1 MNGWTTRVIQASVGM
16 CVRASSSHRS
26 NARKLSW
33 KEYSKSFIINELNYL
48 FSINKPWMCCDI
60 VHEDDT
66 ICSSIIQVCYCP
78 ITFLSCCVPYLSSH
92 LQRLWIILY
101 LSLYL
106 SWPPPRIV
114 MIYLFQTGCLI
125 LLLLF
130 VFKLCNSSV
139 TLVILAGI
147 LQQRYEIS
155 KLCEI
160 LWKCRNKNFLWHR
173 HSLSSCLWKSILK
186 EICGIDLS

>member
-1 MNGWTTRVIQASVGM
+1 MNELNGWTTRVIQASVGM

-92 LQRLWIILY
+92 LQRFWIILS
-101 LSLYL
+101 LSLCL
-106 SWPPPRIV
+106 SWPPHRIL
-114 MIYLFQTGCLI
+114 MIYLFDPFI
-125 LLLLF
+125 IVLF
-130 VFKLCNSSV
+130 L
-139 TLVILAGI
+139 
-147 LQQRYEIS
+147 
-155 KLCEI
+155 
-160 LWKCRNKNFLWHR
+160 NFAIH
-173 HSLSSCLWKSILK
+173 LSRW
-186 EICGIDLS
+186 

>member
-1 MNGWTTRVIQASVGM
+1 MRSGFVQPSVQRPETVVEGIFKIFYYQ
-16 CVRASSSHRS
+16 CL
-26 NARKLSW
+26 N
-33 KEYSKSFIINELNYL
+33 FIIL

-92 LQRLWIILY
+92 LQRFWLILS

-106 SWPPPRIV
+106 SWLPPSIV
-114 MIYLFQTGCLI
+114 MIYLFDPFM
-125 LLLLF
+125 LF
-130 VFKLCNSSV
+130 VFKLYNSSV

-155 KLCEI
+155 NLCKI
-160 LWKCRNKNFLWHR
+160 LWKCWNKNFLWRR

>member
-1 MNGWTTRVIQASVGM
+1 MRPGFVQPSVQRPETVVEGIFKIFYYQ
-16 CVRASSSHRS
+16 CL
-26 NARKLSW
+26 N
-33 KEYSKSFIINELNYL
+33 FIIL

-92 LQRLWIILY
+92 LQRFWIILS
-101 LSLYL
+101 LSLYFICRDFHPKL
-106 SWPPPRIV
+106 WW
-114 MIYLFQTGCLI
+114 YTCLI

-130 VFKLCNSSV
+130 VFKLYNSSV

-155 KLCEI
+155 NLCKI
-160 LWKCRNKNFLWHR
+160 LWKCWNKIFLWRR